1 MIVKQNSPPNRTPSK
16 LSTTQELCKNC
27 LLEKQESAR
36 LISKVSEEAGPD
48 QVQEYNMVKGLELV
62 VMNSSERK

>member
-27 LLEKQESAR
+27 LLEKQESAK
-36 LISKVSEEAGPD
+36 LIKDDTGPD

-62 VMNSSERK
+62 VMNSSDRK

>member
-36 LISKVSEEAGPD
+36 IISQVSEDAGPD
-48 QVQEYNMVKGLELV
+48 LVKGLEIV
-62 VMNSSERK
+62 VMNSSDRKLQK